1 MKEQDTLTARIKR
14 ELEQFFQ
21 SAIMGT
27 GKTLIFDGWRGPKEV
42 VAAVRRGA
50 SARESD

>member
-1 MKEQDTLTARIKR
+1 MLTARIKR